1 LKNCIGTIIAVG
13 MSGTAPAYAEAVY
26 RLAPEVYWVGSG
38 APRNAAPS
46 IVTGANGA
54 LFIQSSVPEAQS
66 APTMKLPVIVPNSL
80 HLPVPSATAPSQALL
95 AAPLPRITTQMLQI
109 GSGGSISIGGA
120 GIVTGTASITS
131 SRGAV
136 LLQSGSIS
144 VGGGAVTT
152 GGISAGGTI
161 TIR

>member
-26 RLAPEVYWVGSG
+26 QLAPEVYWVGSG

-54 LFIQSSVPEAQS
+54 LFIRSSVPEAS

-80 HLPVPSATAPSQALL
+80 HLPVPSAPAPSPALL
-95 AAPLPRITTQMLQI
+95 AAPLPRITTQTLQI

-120 GIVTGTASITS
+120 GIVAGTASITS
-131 SRGAV
+131 SGGAV

-152 GGISAGGTI
+152 GGISPGGTI